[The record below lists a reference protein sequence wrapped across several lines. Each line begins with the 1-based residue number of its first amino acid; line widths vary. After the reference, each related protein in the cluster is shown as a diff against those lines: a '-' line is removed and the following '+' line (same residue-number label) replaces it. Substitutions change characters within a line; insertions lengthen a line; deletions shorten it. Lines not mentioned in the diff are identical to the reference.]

1 MKCGYPKKKKR
12 KEIIKLK
19 VGERQRAEKND
30 DKIIIIIDTA
40 REREIGNGGELK
52 KTACHMG

>member
-1 MKCGYPKKKKR
+1 MKCGYPKKR

-40 REREIGNGGELK
+40 REREIGSAEGGLK